1 MAAAT
6 TKEPHLF
13 KYIIIGDTEVGKSSL
28 MLMFTE
34 RHFGEAHDIPRRASI
49 SASSSRQLGRQMVAL
64 AGGEAAGGEAAN
76 LEIWDTAGQESY
88 LSITRSYYRGTDCCL
103 LVYDVTRGSP
113 STIWEG
119 GCRKLDRTRRTP
131 IWC

>member
-34 RHFGEAHDIPRRASI
+34 RHFGEAHDMTIGPAPAPYLAVPSCGGAFTPSRRLV
-49 SASSSRQLGRQMVAL
+49 SRNDGRGWFL
-64 AGGEAAGGEAAN
+64 F
-76 LEIWDTAGQESY
+76 
-88 LSITRSYYRGTDCCL
+88 
-103 LVYDVTRGSP
+103 
-113 STIWEG
+113 
-119 GCRKLDRTRRTP
+119 
-131 IWC
+131 

>member
-34 RHFGEAHDIPRRASI
+34 RHFGEAHDMTIGPAPASHLAVP
-49 SASSSRQLGRQMVAL
+49 SCGGAFTSLKRVVLLDFEAVRTARWLLSAQASSST
-64 AGGEAAGGEAAN
+64 AA
-76 LEIWDTAGQESY
+76 
-88 LSITRSYYRGTDCCL
+88 
-103 LVYDVTRGSP
+103 P
-113 STIWEG
+113 SN
-119 GCRKLDRTRRTP
+119 
-131 IWC
+131 